1 MTPEKTKRTEAQIPS
16 GVRLGTISFTAHGLK
31 EFFYPPKMK
40 PADYLGYYAERFNTV
55 EIDGTFYRIPKSD
68 AVKAWHDSVP
78 NDFRFTAKIP
88 EGISH
93 RKRLVG
99 TEDYVAAFYRAM
111 EPLFPKTSALL
122 LQMPKY
128 AAKFDENA
136 YVGRLRDFFKT
147 LPRSAP
153 PLALEL
159 RDPAR
164 LTKGLIELL
173 RDHNV
178 SLVWV
183 EVPDMPEP
191 ANYLAH
197 EAGLLPTKNSLIR
210 LMGDR
215 DLTSERTDTFEE
227 VVVDR
232 RKGLQKWTETLD
244 HLLTRQQQLH
254 IFISAYYEGN
264 AVSTI
269 ERLKGEWAKRSS
281 IEH

>member
-1 MTPEKTKRTEAQIPS
+1 MTPTKTTKPAAQIPR

-31 EFFYPPKMK
+31 EFFYPPKTK
-40 PADYLGYYAERFNTV
+40 PTDYLGYYAERFNTV

-68 AVKAWHDSVP
+68 VVRQWHDSVP
-78 NDFRFTAKIP
+78 DDFRFTAKIP

-99 TEDYVAAFYRAM
+99 TEEYIAAFYRAM

-136 YVGRLRDFFKT
+136 YVGRLRDFFRTVPK
-147 LPRSAP
+147 PAP

-159 RDPAR
+159 RDSAR
-164 LTKGLIELL
+164 LTKGLVDLL

-183 EVPDMPEP
+183 DVPDMPSPDEYLTHEP
-191 ANYLAH
+191 
-197 EAGLLPTKNSLIR
+197 GLLPSTSSFVR

-215 DLTSERTDTFEE
+215 ELTAERTEIFDK

-232 RKGLQKWTETLD
+232 HKELQNWSQTFDELLARK
-244 HLLTRQQQLH
+244 QQVH
-254 IFISAYYEGN
+254 IFVSAYYEGN
-264 AVSTI
+264 AVASI
-269 ERLKGEWAKRSS
+269 DRLKAEWGKRSVIGS
-281 IEH
+281 

>member
-1 MTPEKTKRTEAQIPS
+1 MTPIRTKKTGAQVPA

-40 PADYLGYYAERFNTV
+40 PAEYLGYYAERFNTV

-68 AVKAWHDSVP
+68 AVKTWHDSVP

-99 TEDYVAAFYRAM
+99 TEDYLAAFYRAM

-147 LPRSAP
+147 VPRSTP

-159 RDPAR
+159 RDPVR
-164 LTKGLIELL
+164 LTRGLIDLL
-173 RDHNV
+173 RERKV

-191 ANYLAH
+191 AEYLAH
-197 EAGLLPTKNSLIR
+197 EAGLLPTTNSFIR

-215 DLTSERTDTFEE
+215 ELTSERTDTFDKI
-227 VVVDR
+227 VVDR
-232 RKGLQKWTETLD
+232 RSGLQKWAETFD
-244 HLLTRQQQLH
+244 ELLGRKQQLH
-254 IFISAYYEGN
+254 IFVSAYYEGN
-264 AVSTI
+264 APATI
-269 ERLKGEWAKRSS
+269 DRLKGEWAKRIS